1 MELALGEINK
11 KISSSDVS
19 NKKKKEKR
27 LMGENILGTA

>member
-11 KISSSDVS
+11 KISSSDLS
-19 NKKKKEKR
+19 NKKKEKR

>member
-11 KISSSDVS
+11 KVSSHDLS

-27 LMGENILGTA
+27 LMGEKILGTT